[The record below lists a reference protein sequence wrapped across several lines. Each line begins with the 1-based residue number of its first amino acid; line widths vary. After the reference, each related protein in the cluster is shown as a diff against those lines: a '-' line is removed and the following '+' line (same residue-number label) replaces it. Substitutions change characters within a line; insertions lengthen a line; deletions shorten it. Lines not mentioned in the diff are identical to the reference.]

1 MSLQK
6 GKVNNR
12 LKRVKIE
19 LFPLKSSKAAKRL
32 SLLWKKKNE
41 TLMSLEWKRIF
52 FVVVVKKKQDITSR
66 CVHEKGDVKSVL
78 ALKNY
83 SYTFCY
89 SILFGFFLEQKKNV
103 YISYILKASR

>member
-1 MSLQK
+1 MWYNTRGTRYDVERISKKKWIEVMSLQK

-52 FVVVVKKKQDITSR
+52 FVVVVKKKAR
-66 CVHEKGDVKSVL
+66 YNE
-78 ALKNY
+78 
-83 SYTFCY
+83 
-89 SILFGFFLEQKKNV
+89 
-103 YISYILKASR
+103 